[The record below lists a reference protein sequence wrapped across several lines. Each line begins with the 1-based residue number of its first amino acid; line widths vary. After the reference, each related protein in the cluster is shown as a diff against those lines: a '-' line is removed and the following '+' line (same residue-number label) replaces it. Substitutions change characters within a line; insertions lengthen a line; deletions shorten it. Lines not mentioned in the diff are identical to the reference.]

1 MAGIISS
8 IMESWGIRSPSMHV
22 SRTSPMFDAFG
33 RLRVG
38 ELETL
43 FDSKLSFGKLPLLW
57 DEVVSANASSTHV
70 EVDSCVNLATTAN
83 GAYAIR
89 QTRQRWNYQPGK
101 SQVLTAT
108 FKMPTGQGLTSRV
121 GLMHGNSAAPY
132 TIHDGIFFEVANGVA
147 SVNIVKGT
155 EAGGVV
161 STEKVVQSSWN
172 MDRLDGTGPSGKV
185 ADWSKA
191 QIFFMDFQWL
201 GVGGVRFGFEVDSVP
216 VYVHEFFHAGI
227 VDSVYMHNGTQP
239 IRYEIRST
247 GGNGTL
253 AQICSSVSS
262 EGGAQRTGIT
272 TAVDTNGTLIS
283 CATTAVQMLLAI
295 RIAPANPDVQLLVEK
310 LYALNTA
317 ANTAY
322 RWALIWNPTIS
333 GTPNWVSV
341 AGSPIEVWRN
351 AGTDIT
357 MTGGTVLDS
366 GYASRDNRQT
376 NATTEPSV
384 HPGMSI
390 AGVPDVVALGIES
403 IGGTSSCSGGVGV
416 RQLV

>member
-1 MAGIISS
+1 MGIING
-8 IMESWGIRSPSMHV
+8 IMEAWGISRPSLHV
-22 SRTSPMFDAFG
+22 SRSSPLFDAFG

-38 ELETL
+38 QLETL
-43 FDSKLSFGKLPLLW
+43 FDSKLSYGKLAILW
-57 DEVVSANASSTHV
+57 DEVISANATSTHV
-70 EVDSCVNLATTAN
+70 EVDSCVNMAVTAN
-83 GAYAIR
+83 AAYVIR

-101 SQVLTAT
+101 SQVLTCT
-108 FKMPTGQGLTSRV
+108 FKMSTGAGVTSRV
-121 GLMHGNSAAPY
+121 GLAHGNSTAPY
-132 TIHDGIFFEVANGVA
+132 AIHDGIFFEVANGVA

-155 EAGGVV
+155 ESGGIV
-161 STEKVVQSSWN
+161 STEKVVQADWN
-172 MDRLDGTGPSGKV
+172 MDRLDGNGPSGKT

-201 GVGGVRFGFEVDSVP
+201 GVGGVRFGFEVDSVS

-227 VDSVYMHNGTQP
+227 VSSVYMHNGTQP

-247 GGNGTL
+247 GGTGTL
-253 AQICSSVSS
+253 SQICSSVSS
-262 EGGAQRTGIT
+262 EGGAQKTGIT
-272 TAVDTNGTLIS
+272 TAVDTNGTLVN
-283 CATTAVQMLLAI
+283 CAALSVQMLLAI
-295 RIAPANPDVQLLVEK
+295 RIAPANPDVQLLIEK

-317 ANTAY
+317 ANTSY
-322 RWALIWNPTIS
+322 RWVLVWNPTIS
-333 GTPNWVSV
+333 GTPNFV
-341 AGSPIEVWRN
+341 AVTGSPIEVWRN

-390 AGVPDVVALGIES
+390 AGVPDIVALGIES
-403 IGGTSSCSGGVGV
+403 IGGTSSCSGGLGV